1 MPGGVSSWPSGHKP
15 IPAGHRTEFQALP
28 ALSPPDFC
36 SGHSSSPGPA
46 GRVLSVTEAWLA
58 ACARNGAGRLASFTR
73 ICLWVLRT
81 ARVVSC
87 HPCSRCP
94 QVAQLW
100 KRARGNVTLKTD
112 FASSASNARSLSAKS
127 AHALVSGAR
136 VAYRRDQR
144 TPVNRL
150 DVLCFWKSEK

>member
-1 MPGGVSSWPSGHKP
+1 MFQVGLPGINPSLLATVLNSKP
-15 IPAGHRTEFQALP
+15 SRRSLLPTSVPATPPHRGQQ
-28 ALSPPDFC
+28 
-36 SGHSSSPGPA
+36 GG
-46 GRVLSVTEAWLA
+46 VLSVTEAWLA

-144 TPVNRL
+144 MPVNRL